1 MSAGSTK
8 VNQFSEKR
16 TAFLLLVHEKYDPPM
31 INDIA
36 LIKLSSPFVLSWL
49 INFARLPT
57 SEVAKGQIV
66 QVPGWGVTETG
77 QDSNDLRFIEMPII
91 NNSFCKRI
99 FAKEKIKVARALCL
113 EQSNNA
119 ACSGDSGTG
128 YFDTTGTM
136 VLGVHSFSVK
146 DKNSSSK
153 CKTNTMNGGV
163 YIYSYLHWI
172 TKTMKRN
179 LC

>member
-1 MSAGSTK
+1 M
-8 VNQFSEKR
+8 
-16 TAFLLLVHEKYDPPM
+16 VHEKYVPS
-31 INDIA
+31 IIHDIA
-36 LIKLSSPFVLSWL
+36 LIKLSSPFLLSWL

-57 SEVAKGQIV
+57 SEVAEGQAV

-77 QDSNDLRFIEMPII
+77 KGSNDLRFIDMSIS
-91 NNSFCKRI
+91 NSSFCKRI
-99 FAKEKIKVARALCL
+99 FARQNIKVARALCL
-113 EQSNNA
+113 EQRNNTP
-119 ACSGDSGTG
+119 CSGDSGTG
-128 YFDTTGTM
+128 YFDTTATM

-146 DKNSSSK
+146 DNSK
-153 CKTNTMNGGV
+153 CTTNTMAGGV